1 MGRKIRCAEVC
12 FSVFCRMSEISDR
25 IAAIHERMNAAC
37 TRAGRDA
44 ASVELLAVSKTF
56 PAEAIREAFEAGQLL
71 FGENKVQEVLAKAPE
86 LPSKLRWH
94 LIGHLQSNK
103 VRKILPLV
111 DVVHSVDS
119 LDLARDIQRIGGELG
134 LFPKVYLEV
143 NLAAEC
149 TKHGFKPA
157 ELREGG
163 LEALYQLDRLHIQG
177 LMCIPPFDPMPE
189 KTRPY
194 FIELRNL
201 RDELEKLGGAP
212 LPRLSMGMSH
222 DFEVAIEEGATIVRV
237 GSAIFGERTY
247 QKA

>member
-1 MGRKIRCAEVC
+1 MSDLADRLHAIR
-12 FSVFCRMSEISDR
+12 
-25 IAAIHERMNAAC
+25 ERLRSAC
-37 TRAGRDA
+37 ERSGRDIS
-44 ASVELLAVSKTF
+44 SVDLLAVSKTF
-56 PAEAIREAFEAGQLL
+56 PVEAIREAMAAGQLL
-71 FGENKVQEVLAKAPE
+71 FGENKVQEVLAKAPG

-111 DVVHSVDS
+111 DAVHSVDS

-134 LFPKVYLEV
+134 LFPKIYLEV
-143 NLAAEC
+143 NLAAES
-149 TKHGFKPA
+149 TKYGFKPA

-163 LEALYQLDRLHIQG
+163 LDALYEMDRLHIQG

-194 FIELRNL
+194 FATLRTL

-212 LPRLSMGMSH
+212 LPKLSMGMSH

-237 GSAIFGERTY
+237 GSAIFGDRTY
-247 QKA
+247 AKA

>member
-1 MGRKIRCAEVC
+1 
-12 FSVFCRMSEISDR
+12 MSALADR
-25 IAAIHERMNAAC
+25 LHAIHERLRTAC
-37 TRAGRDA
+37 ERSGRDA
-44 ASVELLAVSKTF
+44 SSVDLLAVSKTF
-56 PAEAIREAFEAGQLL
+56 PVEAIREAMDAGQLL

-111 DVVHSVDS
+111 DAVHSVDS
-119 LDLARDIQRIGGELG
+119 IDLARDIQRIGGELG

-143 NLAAEC
+143 NLAAES
-149 TKHGFKPA
+149 TKHGFKPT

-163 LEALYQLDRLHIQG
+163 LDALYDMDRLHIQG

-194 FIELRNL
+194 FATLRTL

-212 LPRLSMGMSH
+212 LPKLSMGMSH

-247 QKA
+247 AKA

>member
-1 MGRKIRCAEVC
+1 
-12 FSVFCRMSEISDR
+12 MSALADR
-25 IAAIHERMNAAC
+25 LHAIHERLRTAC
-37 TRAGRDA
+37 ERSGRDA
-44 ASVELLAVSKTF
+44 SSVDLLAVSKTF
-56 PAEAIREAFEAGQLL
+56 PVEAIREAMDAGQLL

-111 DVVHSVDS
+111 DAVHSVDS
-119 LDLARDIQRIGGELG
+119 IDLARDIQRIGGELG

-143 NLAAEC
+143 NLAAES

-163 LEALYQLDRLHIQG
+163 LDALYDMDRLHIQG

-194 FIELRNL
+194 FATLRTL

-212 LPRLSMGMSH
+212 LPKLSMGMSH

-247 QKA
+247 AKA

>member
-1 MGRKIRCAEVC
+1 MSDLADRLHAIRE
-12 FSVFCRMSEISDR
+12 RLR
-25 IAAIHERMNAAC
+25 IACERS
-37 TRAGRDA
+37 GRDVS
-44 ASVELLAVSKTF
+44 SVDLLAVSKTF
-56 PAEAIREAFEAGQLL
+56 PVEAIREAMDAGQLL

-111 DVVHSVDS
+111 DAVHSVDS
-119 LDLARDIQRIGGELG
+119 IDLARDIQRIGGELG

-143 NLAAEC
+143 NLAAES
-149 TKHGFKPA
+149 TKYGFKPA

-163 LEALYQLDRLHIQG
+163 LDALYEMDRLHIQG

-194 FIELRNL
+194 FATLRTL
-201 RDELEKLGGAP
+201 RDELEKLVGAP
-212 LPRLSMGMSH
+212 LPKLSMGMSH

-237 GSAIFGERTY
+237 GSAIFGDRTY
-247 QKA
+247 AKA